1 MISYSLKIV
10 EKKTCTIVNYNYYGH
25 DYGHYIAE
33 MRTIKASE
41 FKAKCLSLMDDVAH
55 SGEEIVVTKNGK
67 PVSKLVPVK
76 ERPKELYGLH
86 RGMWQLKDDLVEPV
100 SDDWDDEKS

>member
-1 MISYSLKIV
+1 
-10 EKKTCTIVNYNYYGH
+10 
-25 DYGHYIAE
+25 

-100 SDDWDDEKS
+100 SDDWDDEDS

>member
-1 MISYSLKIV
+1 
-10 EKKTCTIVNYNYYGH
+10 
-25 DYGHYIAE
+25 
-33 MRTIKASE
+33 
-41 FKAKCLSLMDDVAH
+41 MDDVAH

-76 ERPKELYGLH
+76 TRPKEVYGLH

-100 SDDWDDEKS
+100 TESWDAENN

>member
-1 MISYSLKIV
+1 MKI
-10 EKKTCTIVNYNYYGH
+10 
-25 DYGHYIAE
+25 
-33 MRTIKASE
+33 IKASE
-41 FKAKCLSLMDDVAH
+41 FKAKCLSLMDDVAL

-76 ERPKELYGLH
+76 TRPKEVYGLH

-100 SDDWDDEKS
+100 NESWDVETD

>member
-1 MISYSLKIV
+1 MKI
-10 EKKTCTIVNYNYYGH
+10 
-25 DYGHYIAE
+25 
-33 MRTIKASE
+33 IKASE
-41 FKAKCLSLMDDVAH
+41 FKAKCLSLMDDVAL

-76 ERPKELYGLH
+76 TRPKEVYGLH

-100 SDDWDDEKS
+100 TESWDVETD

>member
-1 MISYSLKIV
+1 MPKM
-10 EKKTCTIVNYNYYGH
+10 K
-25 DYGHYIAE
+25 
-33 MRTIKASE
+33 TIKASE

-86 RGMWQLKDDLVEPV
+86 RGLWQLKDDLVEPV
-100 SDDWDDEKS
+100 SDEWDDEKS